1 MARVDSYNTNRN
13 SGSAISQM
21 NALGLTSKVKVVAAG
36 TQFDLTGS
44 DAGNSAFIS
53 EAKVQR
59 MRNLVTGKH
68 KAKTATQIGYKKQQ
82 VRYVEGDVWE
92 DRGKTWTIKNG
103 IKQNF
108 TKLTG
113 LRKLIRTK
121 CFDCNI
127 ADEHAMK
134 LNGTYDQYERD
145 TIGKKLDTI
154 YENVKDTF
162 AEFVDNVNKDYIT
175 ESGHKEEWYGGLSK
189 EQYQSLSDV
198 ELAKLRVK
206 IDNYKKGEE

>member
-1 MARVDSYNTNRN
+1 MMKKA
-13 SGSAISQM
+13 
-21 NALGLTSKVKVVAAG
+21 
-36 TQFDLTGS
+36 
-44 DAGNSAFIS
+44 IS

-113 LRKLIRTK
+113 LRKMIRTPLCCPECGNRMKKRLDKKFYKLRSK

-127 ADEHAMK
+127 ADEHVMK

-189 EQYQSLSDV
+189 EQYQALSAV